1 MKIAAVFAVADA
13 TVACHCRHVVTIEG
27 TAWVGVLDGW
37 CGRDQRRRPDV
48 CAVCSGC
55 PAGCLRCIVHSRRI
69 CTPCVRTGCA
79 RAGRSRRLF
88 AQGVVQDDGLRRM
101 FADCAVCVLYHVH
114 AFAPYARAVCVAPD
128 VCAVCFACSTPMN

>member
-1 MKIAAVFAVADA
+1 MGGVVVIRGAAQMFVPFVQD
-13 TVACHCRHVVTIEG
+13 VP
-27 TAWVGVLDGW
+27 
-37 CGRDQRRRPDV
+37 PDV
-48 CAVCSGC
+48 
-55 PAGCLRCIVHSRRI
+55 AGCLRCSVHSRRI

-114 AFAPYARAVCVAPD
+114 AFAPYVRAVCVAPD

>member
-1 MKIAAVFAVADA
+1 MGGVVVIRGAAQMFVPFVQDVPAVLFI
-13 TVACHCRHVVTIEG
+13 R
-27 TAWVGVLDGW
+27 
-37 CGRDQRRRPDV
+37 
-48 CAVCSGC
+48 
-55 PAGCLRCIVHSRRI
+55 AGYA
-69 CTPCVRTGCA
+69 TPCVRTGCA

-114 AFAPYARAVCVAPD
+114 AFAPYVRAVCVAPD